1 MKLTIETSQQ
11 RFLDTDIAHNNNM
24 IETQAHRKK
33 TKLPRS
39 WISNIPKRYKQYQLS
54 KIILSKEKKSP
65 KLTFLSLDIL
75 PEDFYEIELYER
87 TA

>member
-54 KIILSKEKKSP
+54 KIILSKEKKALNSLFYLWIFYQ
-65 KLTFLSLDIL
+65 KTFMK
-75 PEDFYEIELYER
+75 
-87 TA
+87 